1 MADLTKW
8 RRRERTRWPSFMRV
22 EAIMRRASNPLLAL
36 LPVLVILATTATA
49 DEVHLK
55 DGRILSGKVVKQ
67 GQAIYVTDRDTKH
80 MLKAAAIKEIVPKKS
95 FMDEFDERM
104 AKLAF
109 DDAEATYEFGLWL
122 EENDWATRASRAYER
137 VLEIDEDHRG
147 ARRKLGYKLYE
158 GEWVSP
164 DELKR
169 KKGLVQWEMDG
180 KWYTKHDLAEIK
192 AAIESNEKFRQ
203 RVSEQKQIN
212 KNVQGLLK
220 NFTTFDKK
228 KRQTAY
234 EKLYA
239 YAEELNSPEIR
250 KFADD
255 TKAYYDQYVRHLCAQ
270 MKSRT
275 EIHATMTKLKKPI
288 ETFATNLG
296 AAVGGIFPAQ
306 TPVRIQLP
314 EISIAEVHTVVDI
327 PAGCG

>member
-1 MADLTKW
+1 
-8 RRRERTRWPSFMRV
+8 MR
-22 EAIMRRASNPLLAL
+22 STGNPLLAL
-36 LPVLVILATTATA
+36 LPVLALLATTMLSTTMLSTTALA
-49 DEVHLK
+49 DEVHLT

-67 GQAIYVTDRDTKH
+67 GNTVSVTDRDTKNVI
-80 MLKAAAIKEIVPKKS
+80 KASQIKDKGIVAKKS
-95 FMDEFDERM
+95 FMDEFEERL

-180 KWYTKHDLAEIK
+180 KWYTKHDLAQIQ
-192 AAIESNEKFRQ
+192 AAIKNNEKFRQ
-203 RVSEQKQIN
+203 RVSEQKKIN

-220 NFTTFDKK
+220 GFTTFNKK
-228 KRQTAY
+228 KRQVAY
-234 EKLYA
+234 EKLYS

-255 TKAYYDQYVRHLCAQ
+255 TRAYYDQYVKHLCAQ
-270 MKSRT
+270 MMART

-314 EISIAEVHTVVDI
+314 EISIAEVHTVADI

>member
-1 MADLTKW
+1 
-8 RRRERTRWPSFMRV
+8 MR
-22 EAIMRRASNPLLAL
+22 STGTPLLAL
-36 LPVLVILATTATA
+36 LPTAIVAGALLTTTVRA
-49 DEVHLK
+49 DEVHLT

-67 GQAIYVTDRDTKH
+67 GNAVTVTDRDTKNVIQ
-80 MLKAAAIKEIVPKKS
+80 ASEIKDEGGIVAKKS
-95 FMDEFDERM
+95 FMDEFEERL
-104 AKLAF
+104 AKLPH

-122 EENDWATRASRAYER
+122 EENDWATRAVRAYER

-180 KWYTKHDLAEIK
+180 KWYTKHDLAQIK
-192 AAIESNEKFRQ
+192 AAIENNEKFRQ
-203 RVSEQKQIN
+203 RVAEQKKIN

-220 NFTTFDKK
+220 GFTTFDKK
-228 KRQTAY
+228 KRQAAY

-239 YAEELNSPEIR
+239 YAEELNSPQMR

-255 TKAYYDQYVRHLCAQ
+255 TKAYYDQYVKHLCAQ
-270 MKSRT
+270 MMART
-275 EIHATMTKLKKPI
+275 EIHATLTKLKKPI
-288 ETFATNLG
+288 ETFSTNLG

-314 EISIAEVHTVVDI
+314 EISIAEVHTVADI